1 MRHPV
6 DELLIAL
13 SHGLEGWMFG
23 STTDPI
29 EIASF
34 LSATGKRAIPRTPE
48 AIQGL
53 LEDMETAG
61 LVERRS
67 TRTPVDGRF
76 QQFHR
81 FALTEYAWV
90 RAGELVIDLKED
102 ELAGAALPVRWD
114 KCAGGLV

>member
-1 MRHPV
+1 MHGWGLLPAGRRAAMRHPV

-13 SHGLEGWMFG
+13 SHGLEGWMLG

-48 AIQGL
+48 AIRGL

-61 LVERRS
+61 LVERRPADS
-67 TRTPVDGRF
+67 SVAESQPFMT
-76 QQFHR
+76 
-81 FALTEYAWV
+81 FALTELGWA
-90 RAGELVIDLKED
+90 RAAELDAE
-102 ELAGAALPVRWD
+102 
-114 KCAGGLV
+114 